1 MKLNYLKRTPVD
13 KHKLWEAKN
22 ANITQ
27 LIIDIK
33 LFFSSIYQLRNFRNK
48 VFYNKRNKS
57 LDL

>member
-22 ANITQ
+22 AIITQ
-27 LIIDIK
+27 LIDIK
-33 LFFSSIYQLRNFRNK
+33 LFSYSIYQLRNFQNK

-57 LDL
+57 LVL